1 LLPKIAGR
9 TSGYR
14 WYPACKRVIEVLA
27 ALILFLPAGPI
38 VLILGLLVRLTS
50 PGPAFYSQV
59 RLGRHG
65 RLFRIFK
72 LRTMIHK
79 CESLTGPRW
88 SLPGDPRITWLGR
101 LLRGSHL
108 DELPQLVNVLRGD
121 MSLIGPRPERP
132 EFMPE
137 LEETCLRYRERLAVR
152 PGITGLAQVQLPADT
167 SVASVRRKLAYDLY
181 YIQNL
186 SPWLD
191 LSLLAGTLF
200 YALGVPFSWM
210 GPVLRIPGGKVVEEA
225 MADVLR
231 EPETDA
237 VEAA

>member
-1 LLPKIAGR
+1 
-9 TSGYR
+9 
-14 WYPACKRVIEVLA
+14 
-27 ALILFLPAGPI
+27 
-38 VLILGLLVRLTS
+38 VRSTS
-50 PGPAFYSQV
+50 PGPAFYTQV
-59 RLGRHG
+59 RVGRHG
-65 RLFRIFK
+65 RLFRILK

-88 SLPGDPRITWLGR
+88 SMPGDPRITWLGR

-137 LEETCLRYRERLAVR
+137 LEETCLRYRDRLAVR

-181 YIQNL
+181 YIHHL
-186 SPWLD
+186 GPWLD

-200 YALGVPFSWM
+200 YALGVPFSWV
-210 GPVLRIPGGKVVEEA
+210 GPLFRIPSGKIVEKT
-225 MADVLR
+225 MVDVLQER
-231 EPETDA
+231 EGDSS
-237 VEAA
+237 EAA